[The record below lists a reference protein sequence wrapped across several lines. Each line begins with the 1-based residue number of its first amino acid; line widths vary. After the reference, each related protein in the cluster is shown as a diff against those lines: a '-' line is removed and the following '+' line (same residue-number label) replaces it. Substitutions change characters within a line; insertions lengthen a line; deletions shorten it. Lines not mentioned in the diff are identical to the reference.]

1 MDMTQMIID
10 ILFYT
15 GLSLLWTNAEP
26 LIYLKRFFGFKEET
40 YDDYQSKIKQFI
52 HRLIYCTYC
61 SSFWITLICTQSLTV
76 TILVT
81 LCIYIIENKL

>member
-1 MDMTQMIID
+1 MDITLIID

-26 LIYLKRFFGFKEET
+26 LIHLKRFFGFKEEC
-40 YDDYQSKIKQFI
+40 YDDYNKAKQFF

-61 SSFWITLICTQSLTV
+61 SSFWITLIFTQSLTIAV
-76 TILVT
+76 IVT
-81 LCIYIIENKL
+81 LMIHLIENR